1 MDNLTTTRISLKSG
15 ISTMMCDVH
24 QSMIVPLI
32 SVMQGLLLI
41 LKTTSAAQA
50 SCLKRFN
57 IIESLHGCNLTHEV
71 STGNCHLGDKT
82 CCITV

>member
-1 MDNLTTTRISLKSG
+1 
-15 ISTMMCDVH
+15 MMCDVH
-24 QSMIVPLI
+24 QSMIVSL
-32 SVMQGLLLI
+32 VCATQGLLLI
-41 LKTTSAAQA
+41 LKTTSVEQA
-50 SCLKRFN
+50 LCLKRIY